1 MCRLTS
7 SFGGIIATTMF
18 SVANNVGDLL
28 EVRVASPVTMDEAL
42 AMFKKIYKTM
52 PRGRVSRVI
61 VDARGLRIVDPDII
75 DAVVM
80 MMRQDN
86 PFVQRNAFL
95 LHDGALL
102 FIQIDRMLKEL
113 GVTNRKSFQSRVE
126 AEQWLFEVCTPAE
139 RVQLTQF
146 LDHG

>member
-1 MCRLTS
+1 
-7 SFGGIIATTMF
+7 MF

-28 EVRVASPVTMDEAL
+28 EVRVASPVTMDDAI

-75 DAVVM
+75 DAVVA

-86 PFVQRNAFL
+86 PFVERNAFL
-95 LHDGALL
+95 LPSGALL
-102 FIQIDRMLKEL
+102 FIQIERMLKDL

-126 AEQWLFEVCTPAE
+126 AEQWLSQSCTPEE
-139 RVQLTQF
+139 RVQLARF
-146 LDHG
+146 LDQPT

>member
-1 MCRLTS
+1 M
-7 SFGGIIATTMF
+7 IHTTMF

-28 EVRVASPVTMDEAL
+28 EVRVASPVTMDDAI

-61 VDARGLRIVDPDII
+61 VDARGLRVVNPDII
-75 DAVVM
+75 DAVVA

-86 PFVQRNAFL
+86 PFVERNAFL
-95 LHDGALL
+95 LPTGALL

-113 GVTNRKSFQSRVE
+113 GVTNRKSFQSRDE
-126 AEQWLFEVCTPAE
+126 AEQWLCEVCPLEE
-139 RVQLTQF
+139 RTQLARF
-146 LDHG
+146 LDETTSA